1 MCRWAAWV
9 GEESFLESVVSMPEQ
24 SLIAQSKNALE
35 CKTNI
40 NADGFGVAWYDQRS
54 EPGLYKNVL
63 PAWSD
68 PNLSHL
74 VQQVKSR
81 LYLAHV
87 RASTGTATSY
97 NNCHPFTA
105 KNWSFMHNGQFGGFD
120 GFRKAADMLV
130 PEALYPLRRGAT
142 DSELLFL
149 LALSFGLDQAP
160 VAAVAKAVGCLHELA
175 AERGC
180 APHVRLAACWSDGK
194 TIYAARYASDR
205 YAPTIYWRQTDAGV
219 LLVSEP
225 LDSIAADW
233 TVLKAGS
240 CLIAS
245 ETSAEIRDFSP
256 SLSRIAA

>member
-9 GEESFLESVVSMPEQ
+9 GEESYLESVVSMPEQ
-24 SLIAQSKNALE
+24 SLITQSKNALE

-40 NADGFGVAWYDQRS
+40 NADGFGVAWYGNRAA
-54 EPGLYKNVL
+54 PGLYKNVL

-74 VQQVKSR
+74 VQQVSSP

-105 KNWSFMHNGQFGGFD
+105 GTWSFMHNGQFGGFED
-120 GFRKAADMLV
+120 FRKAADMLV
-130 PEALYPLRRGAT
+130 PDNLYPLRRGAT

-149 LALSFGLDQAP
+149 LALSFGLDENP
-160 VAAVAKAVGCLHELA
+160 IGAVAEAVGALHDLA
-175 AERGC
+175 VKQGR
-180 APHVRLAACWSDGK
+180 APFVRLAACWSDGQQV
-194 TIYAARYASDR
+194 YAARYASDR
-205 YAPTIYWRQTDAGV
+205 YAPTIYWRRTETGT

-225 LDSIAADW
+225 LDPAAGDW
-233 TVLKAGS
+233 IPLEAGS

-245 ETSAEIRDFSP
+245 KNAVKVREFSP
-256 SLSRIAA
+256 TSSRTAA